1 MTQTIDQVMSR
12 LKNLKEFKIEV
23 DVPDGLTFGGVIPFD
38 ATISKNKGTFKV
50 FALTKE
56 EATEKVNQFLNR

>member
-1 MTQTIDQVMSR
+1 MTQTIDQVMNR

-23 DVPDGLTFGGVIPFD
+23 DVPDGLTFGGIIPFD

-50 FALTKE
+50 FALTEE
-56 EATEKVNQFLNR
+56 EARQKVTEFLNR

>member
-1 MTQTIDQVMSR
+1 MSQTIDQVMNR
-12 LKNLKEFKIEV
+12 LKNLKEFTIEV
-23 DVPDGLTFGGVIPFD
+23 DVPDGMTFGGVIPFD

-56 EATEKVNQFLNR
+56 EATQRVNEFLNR